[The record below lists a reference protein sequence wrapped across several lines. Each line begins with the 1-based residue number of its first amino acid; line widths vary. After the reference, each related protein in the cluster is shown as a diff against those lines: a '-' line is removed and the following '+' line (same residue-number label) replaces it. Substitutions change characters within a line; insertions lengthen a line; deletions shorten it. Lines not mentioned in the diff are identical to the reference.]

1 LEAYIAGLAVFDDV
15 LYLLLYDPEETKS
28 NVIWRLCRNV
38 LMDKLDLQVVLP
50 GEFSTVVP
58 HCGYQ
63 SDKVQSCWVK
73 LVRHV
78 VKIARNF

>member
-1 LEAYIAGLAVFDDV
+1 MAIATQLNLGFRGSAVLHNV
-15 LYLLLYDPEETKS
+15 AQGLLYDPEETKS
-28 NVIWRLCRNV
+28 NVIWRLRRNV

-63 SDKVQSCWVK
+63 PDKFQP
-73 LVRHV
+73 
-78 VKIARNF
+78 